1 MIPSEHIHPMLVHF
15 PIVFVLMLA
24 VFDIVAVIGKGGR
37 DRPVGHREHFHHP
50 CRSRRPVAVVTYYF
64 GGVALDLAESHGFHS
79 DIAETHEGLG
89 ELVAI
94 AFVIWALIRALA
106 WWRNIRLTGLAAAIV
121 PVIEVVGSG
130 LIIWTAYYGG
140 ILVYGL
146 GVNVARAAGGG

>member
-1 MIPSEHIHPMLVHF
+1 
-15 PIVFVLMLA
+15 
-24 VFDIVAVIGKGGR
+24 
-37 DRPVGHREHFHHP
+37 
-50 CRSRRPVAVVTYYF
+50 VVTYYF